1 MFVGRSSQLN
11 SLEGLFLSE
20 KFKLAIVTGARSTGK
35 SELLREFAK
44 GKKCLYFSAF
54 ETTGEQELALLNSY
68 VNRLLQAG
76 DANNAGDANA
86 TQTTTPSLLSLLD
99 TIIEESKKER
109 LLFVID
115 DYPAFAK
122 SDASFEKLLLSYLE
136 KNLKEAN
143 IMLVIAGNQAAYM
156 NRHCLGEKTPLG
168 KLSDITINVDS
179 INYLEAI
186 QFCITSDDYTKA
198 VLYGVSGGIPAIL
211 ARYKENETYRDFIIR
226 EILSPDAKYF
236 NLTQEMMSFDL
247 RELSYYNRLLTALAA
262 GHHRVL
268 ELSAEVDKPKD
279 IVVPYLNTLISLG
292 MVERT
297 NAITEETN
305 RKKTRYLISNSF
317 VEFWFKFVAPHLDMV
332 MMGEAEK
339 LYDEIVEPNLGEF
352 MDTIFPKMCKD
363 HFERRNAAG
372 TLPFTITRVGRWWQ
386 NAGENEKAVD
396 FDLLAVNDND
406 ENFVTVYCKCIF
418 GTEPVEIVTLKDL
431 IGNTVILKKGADV
444 YYMIFSAADFSENTK
459 TVASTIKNIVLVSL
473 EDLYKGI
480 TV

>member
-44 GKKCLYFSAF
+44 GKKCLFFSAF
-54 ETTGEQELALLNSY
+54 ETTGEQELALLYNY
-68 VNRLLQAG
+68 VCRL
-76 DANNAGDANA
+76 
-86 TQTTTPSLLSLLD
+86 TETEKKETTPSLLSLFD

-122 SDASFEKLLLSYLE
+122 SDSSFEKLLLSYLE
-136 KNLKEAN
+136 KNFLEAN

-168 KLSDITINVDS
+168 KISNLTINVDS
-179 INYLEAI
+179 INYLEAV
-186 QFCITSDDYTKA
+186 QFCVTSDDYTKA

-211 ARYKENETYRDFIIR
+211 AQYREGESVKDFIIR

-236 NLTQEMMSFDL
+236 NLAQEMMSYDL
-247 RELSYYNRLLTALAA
+247 RELSYYNRILTALAA

-317 VEFWFKFVAPHLDMV
+317 VEFWFRFVAPNLDMV
-332 MMGEAEK
+332 KMGEQEK
-339 LYDEIVEPNLGEF
+339 MYDEIVAPNLNAF
-352 MDTIFPKMCKD
+352 METLFPKMCKD

-372 TLPFTITRVGRWWQ
+372 TLPFTISRVGRWWQ

-406 ENFVTVYCKCIF
+406 KQYVTVYCKCIF
-418 GTEPVEIVTLKDL
+418 GDDPVEIITLKDL
-431 IGNTVILKKGADV
+431 IGNTVILRKGAEV
-444 YYMIFSAADFSENTK
+444 YYMIFSASAFSQNTL
-459 TVASTIKNIVLVSL
+459 TVASTIKNIVLVTL

-480 TV
+480 VL